1 MPKRKPQ
8 MGRGEKERERWIE
21 MEKSEINKKML
32 YHHDW
37 TLLHHST
44 IIFIVW
50 FYFTAAAL
58 RSLTSWDY
66 ANGVGRSLKT
76 VWCELHNCAMI
87 RSERVSRL
95 HKCGGFGLACSFDFD
110 IRLWPN
116 TAIVSLS
123 PAVLSALRSDVSCK
137 LMKSCKFFFFCSQ
150 LYVTFYS
157 LLSTRRASLELGLR
171 YSNPFASFAGTF
183 CAMATSRF
191 LSLSLI
197 PSLNITQ
204 VWKLISM

>member
-1 MPKRKPQ
+1 
-8 MGRGEKERERWIE
+8 

-44 IIFIVW
+44 IIFIVDSTSLLLLLEVLQVETMRMVLGEVW
-50 FYFTAAAL
+50 KLFGVSCITVQWSDQSAFRDCINVGAL
-58 RSLTSWDY
+58 GSLARLTS
-66 ANGVGRSLKT
+66 T
-76 VWCELHNCAMI
+76 
-87 RSERVSRL
+87 
-95 HKCGGFGLACSFDFD
+95 FDFGQTQ
-110 IRLWPN
+110 PS
-116 TAIVSLS
+116 SLS

-157 LLSTRRASLELGLR
+157 LLSPRRASLELGLR

-191 LSLSLI
+191 LSLSDTFFKYHS
-197 PSLNITQ
+197 SLKINFNVTSSINQ
-204 VWKLISM
+204 